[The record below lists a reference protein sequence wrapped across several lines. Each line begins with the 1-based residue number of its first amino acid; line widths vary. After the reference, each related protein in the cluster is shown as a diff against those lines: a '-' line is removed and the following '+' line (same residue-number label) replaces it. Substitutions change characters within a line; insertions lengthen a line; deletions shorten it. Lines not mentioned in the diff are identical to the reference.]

1 MKHFSIFLVML
12 SFSFVGKAQSQ
23 SRWSTDFAIGTHGIG
38 TPFHNAPFSKHGMM
52 LTSELQ
58 RNIGGLED
66 KSYFKVGLNLSFY
79 SHSKMKNTVLIMPMI
94 SCRIGIGS
102 VFIEPSLALGY
113 AGSILQKETFV
124 FDGSG
129 NYTSHK
135 NKWLSG
141 FSAQPRLRLGARIN
155 STFDIY
161 TQYSLQVEGLYH
173 AMPVM
178 PWQSLQI
185 GTTYRFCSF

>member
-1 MKHFSIFLVML
+1 MKHFSVLLVMFSL
-12 SFSFVGKAQSQ
+12 SFAGKVKGQ
-23 SRWSTDFAIGTHGIG
+23 SRWSADFAIGTHGIG
-38 TPFHNAPFSKHGMM
+38 TPFHNAPISKGGMM
-52 LTSELQ
+52 LTGELQ
-58 RNIGGLED
+58 RNIGGVED

-79 SHSKMKNTVLIMPMI
+79 THGKLKNTILVMPMI
-94 SCRIGIGS
+94 SCRIGIGR
-102 VFIEPSLALGY
+102 VFVEPSLGLGY

-124 FDGSG
+124 SDGSG
-129 NYTSHK
+129 NYTSYK

-161 TQYSLQVEGLYH
+161 TQYALQVEGLYN
-173 AMPVM
+173 AMPVI

-185 GTTYRFCSF
+185 GTTYRFRSF